1 MLAFSKMMSKNWLC
15 LFAIFK
21 CMYIIFKNNNCPTG
35 ENSPNLVAL
44 IASVPSMRTPI
55 SDVPT
60 LENA

>member
-1 MLAFSKMMSKNWLC
+1 
-15 LFAIFK
+15 
-21 CMYIIFKNNNCPTG
+21 MYIIFKNNNCPTG